1 MGRASSGILAPQCMR
16 RYPSWLPAL
25 ADTTAIE
32 ASALTVA
39 GQWRSFTA
47 FPSILAITVV
57 RYAARYGSSGD
68 GMKQTFMPSIVI
80 NVARRE
86 VKAIMRLF
94 P

>member
-1 MGRASSGILAPQCMR
+1 VAFWHLSECGGIQAGF
-16 RYPSWLPAL
+16 LPF
-25 ADTTAIE
+25 ADTTSIE

-68 GMKQTFMPSIVI
+68 GMKQTFMPSMVI

>member
-1 MGRASSGILAPQCMR
+1 
-16 RYPSWLPAL
+16 
-25 ADTTAIE
+25 
-32 ASALTVA
+32 
-39 GQWRSFTA
+39 
-47 FPSILAITVV
+47 V